1 MAKQEKARA
10 RGVLLIATMLLV
22 TVVGGLVVAGA
33 AGAAPNQSN
42 PRDPYFSPSD
52 TVLPS
57 RISTPPPRT
66 HSVVPPP
73 NDEVLGK
80 RPPSNLPFTG
90 ADLTLFVITG
100 VAAIATGT
108 ILVRRTRARRQSS

>member
-1 MAKQEKARA
+1 MAKQQKARA
-10 RGVLLIATMLLV
+10 RSTLLIAGMLLI

-33 AGAAPNQSN
+33 AGAATN
-42 PRDPYFSPSD
+42 PKDPYFTPSD
-52 TVLPS
+52 VVSPN
-57 RISTPPPRT
+57 RITSPPPRT
-66 HSVVPPP
+66 HSVKPP
-73 NDEVLGK
+73 DDQVLAK

-108 ILVRRTRARRQSS
+108 ILVRRTRARKQSS

>member
-1 MAKQEKARA
+1 MVKQQKARA
-10 RGVLLIATMLLV
+10 RSTLLIAGMLLI

-33 AGAAPNQSN
+33 AGATTNKG

-52 TVLPS
+52 EVSPN
-57 RISTPPPRT
+57 RITSPPPRT
-66 HSVVPPP
+66 HSVKPP
-73 NDEVLGK
+73 DEQILGK

-90 ADLTLFVITG
+90 ADVTLFVITG

-108 ILVRRTRARRQSS
+108 ILVRRTRARRQNS

>member
-1 MAKQEKARA
+1 MAKQEQARA
-10 RGVLLIATMLLV
+10 RSVLLVAALLLI

-33 AGAAPNQSN
+33 AGAATNANGPK
-42 PRDPYFSPSD
+42 DPYFTPTDS
-52 TVLPS
+52 VLPS

-73 NDEVLGK
+73 NDNVLPK
-80 RPPSNLPFTG
+80 PPNLPFTG
-90 ADLTLFVITG
+90 ADLTLFIITG

-108 ILVRRTRARRQSS
+108 VLVRRTRARRQASS

>member
-1 MAKQEKARA
+1 MAKQEQARA
-10 RGVLLIATMLLV
+10 RSVLLVAALLLI

-33 AGAAPNQSN
+33 AGAATNAGPK
-42 PRDPYFSPSD
+42 DPYFTPTDS
-52 TVLPS
+52 VLPS

-73 NDEVLGK
+73 DDNILPK
-80 RPPSNLPFTG
+80 PPNLPFTG

-108 ILVRRTRARRQSS
+108 ILVRRTRARRQASSS